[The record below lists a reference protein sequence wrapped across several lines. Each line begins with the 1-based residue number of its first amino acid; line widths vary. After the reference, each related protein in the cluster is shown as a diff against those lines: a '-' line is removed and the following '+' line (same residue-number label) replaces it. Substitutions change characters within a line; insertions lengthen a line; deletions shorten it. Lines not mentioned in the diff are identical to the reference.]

1 MHRELNIAISAAQ
14 KAGKFLLENFG
25 TPLVVEYKGQI
36 NPVTTL
42 DNQAERIIAEVL
54 GKEFPTYDILGEEIH
69 HVIDG
74 NKPLWIIDPLDGT
87 SNYVHGYPLFAVSI
101 SLLVNFEILLGVVF
115 NPILDEIFSA
125 ERGGSAFL
133 NGNPIKVSDENILD
147 RALVGSGFPYDAW
160 TSERDNVP
168 EWGRFVKKVLSPRC
182 DGCASLDL
190 CHVAN
195 GRLDG
200 FWEFDLE
207 PWDMAAGALIAKEAG
222 ALVTKVN
229 GQVFELN
236 GRSVLAANPKLHAEM
251 VLHLNA
257 K

>member
-14 KAGKFLLENFG
+14 KAGKFLVENFG
-25 TPLVVEYKGQI
+25 TPQVVEYKGQI
-36 NPVTTL
+36 DPVTAL
-42 DNQAERIIAEVL
+42 DNQAERMIAEIL

-69 HVIDG
+69 HSLHG

-101 SLLVNFEILLGVVF
+101 ALQFNFEILLGVVF
-115 NPILDEIFSA
+115 NPILNENFSA
-125 ERGGSAFL
+125 ERGGGAFL
-133 NGNPIKVSDENILD
+133 NGHPIKVSDIKSLD
-147 RALVGSGFPYDAW
+147 HALVGSGFPYDAW

-200 FWEFDLE
+200 FWELDLE
-207 PWDMAAGALIAKEAG
+207 PWDMAAGALIAEEAG
-222 ALVTKVN
+222 ALVTKVS
-229 GQVFELN
+229 GQDFELH

-251 VLHLNA
+251 VLQLNS